1 MLNYLLQRL
10 TYTLP
15 IMLGVSI
22 VCFALVHLAPGDPL
36 VSILPPDAS
45 AELQAKLR
53 ELYGFDRSYPEQ
65 FLAWV
70 GRALQGDLGNSIA
83 SGRPVAQEV
92 FKAVG
97 NTLRLAV
104 FATMIGFFLG
114 SLFGFV
120 AGYFQHSW
128 IDRFASMLSVLGVSV
143 PHYWLGMVLV
153 IIFSSQLMWLP
164 PGGAGPGGSGDWQWN
179 LEYMRHLVL
188 PALTMS
194 VIPMGIIARTVR
206 ALVGDLLHQD
216 FIIGLRAKGMTNAGI
231 FLHVVKNAAPT
242 ALAVMG
248 LQLGYLLGGSILIET
263 VFSWPGTGFLLN
275 SAIFQRDLPLLQGTI
290 LILAMFFV
298 FLNLIV
304 DIIQT
309 LLDPRIAR
317 S

>member
-1 MLNYLLQRL
+1 MLNYLVQRL
-10 TYTLP
+10 LYTLP

-45 AELQAKLR
+45 TELQAKLR

-70 GRALQGDLGNSIA
+70 GRALKGDLGNSIA

-114 SLFGFV
+114 CLFGFV

-128 IDRFASMLSVLGVSV
+128 VDRFASMLSVLGVSV

-206 ALVGDLLHQD
+206 ALVGDILHQE
-216 FIIGLRAKGMTNAGI
+216 FIVGLRAKGMTNLGI

-298 FLNLIV
+298 LLNLIV
-304 DIIQT
+304 DIVQT

-317 S
+317 G